1 MLIIQLALAC
11 KAKSNIVSQ
20 VTGDNCI
27 MCMQLRRGIGTMG
40 DKIHETV
47 QMCDVECENKN
58 GWVDAAWMMNECD
71 TAKEIGSDNNGNV

>member
-1 MLIIQLALAC
+1 
-11 KAKSNIVSQ
+11 
-20 VTGDNCI
+20 

-71 TAKEIGSDNNGNV
+71 TAKEIGSDNKGKV